1 MASYIMKT
9 TSLGKKVRCTR
20 TEKLSGSEMNCK
32 FNELTW
38 IFFFTYFFYGLA
50 TTPAVSVI
58 FHPEA
63 NENTSVSQGFQ
74 YYGKSCRLN
83 GY

>member
-1 MASYIMKT
+1 
-9 TSLGKKVRCTR
+9 
-20 TEKLSGSEMNCK
+20 MNCK

-50 TTPAVSVI
+50 QATPAVSVI

-63 NENTSVSQGFQ
+63 NENTSVSQVFQ
-74 YYGKSCRLN
+74 YYGKFCRLN
-83 GY
+83 GYQSSYNPYF